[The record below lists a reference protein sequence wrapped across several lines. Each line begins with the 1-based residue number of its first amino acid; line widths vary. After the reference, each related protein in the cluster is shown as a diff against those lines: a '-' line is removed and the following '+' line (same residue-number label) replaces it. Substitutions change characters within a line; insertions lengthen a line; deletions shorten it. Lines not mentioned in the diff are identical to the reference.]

1 MVNCIRYTCA
11 SDLLP
16 IIEAMLA
23 LDGYQIELP
32 RQQSIGGASALVM
45 SRRSTSILLGV
56 DPLRARGV
64 IEIWGARP
72 AAAARWLESLSFD
85 SIQHAPS

>member
-23 LDGYQIELP
+23 LDGYQVELP

-45 SRRSTSILLGV
+45 SRGSTSILLGI
-56 DPLRARGV
+56 DPLHARGV
-64 IEIWGARP
+64 IEIWGGQQ
-72 AAAARWLESLSFD
+72 AAAVRLLEALSID
-85 SIQHAPS
+85 LVK